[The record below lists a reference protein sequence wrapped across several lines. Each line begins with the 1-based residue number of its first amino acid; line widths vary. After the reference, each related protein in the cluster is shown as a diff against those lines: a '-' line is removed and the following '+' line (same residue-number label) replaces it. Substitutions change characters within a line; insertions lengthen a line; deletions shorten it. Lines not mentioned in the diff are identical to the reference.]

1 MIHKEIRIVKEDIDR
16 LVLPFVRQPGRYIGG
31 EVNQIKKDLAA
42 CDIRVGLCFPDIYEI
57 GMSYGGLAVLY
68 EILNRLDGVAAERV
82 FAPWSDAEKIMRKEG
97 LPLFTMES
105 CAAAGDFDILGFS
118 LTNELC
124 YANLLNMLDLAGLEV
139 RNANRSETDPL
150 IIVGGQAANAAE
162 PITAFVDLFVL
173 GEGEEAVVELTNL
186 YRQIK
191 TDGGSKHDFLLA
203 AAKAFEYVYV
213 PRFYA
218 LANDGGDTYVKPT
231 MNGLRTRFENAIVKD
246 FDAAPMP
253 EKPIVPFVE
262 AIHER
267 ISVEVMRGCPG
278 RCRFCQAS
286 FCRRPVRVRKV
297 DTLLEAAKKQYA
309 ATGFDT
315 ISLLSLSTADYPY
328 LDELIDALRAEFE
341 PLNVGLSVPSLKVQ
355 KQLQLLPKMMATVRK
370 GGLTIAVEAASEKLR
385 QVINKPITDE
395 DLCNAVSAAFEAGF
409 RKIKLYFMVG
419 FPEETE
425 EDIVNIVDLAHR
437 ISSLRKDLD
446 GKFADVNAAVSWL
459 VPKPHTPFGW
469 LGQKDRAYF
478 ERAKELILNRKYEL
492 RAKFLRFK
500 FHEIEQSM
508 LESAMGR
515 AGRELCDVIENAW
528 RAGARFDLWS
538 EHFDFILW
546 QKAFADA
553 GQDLSMLAQRSF
565 ATDAALPWSHLGGPA
580 QENLL
585 KHYHQA
591 MSLLD

>member
-1 MIHKEIRIVKEDIDR
+1 MIQKDIRIVKEDIDR
-16 LVLPFVRQPGRYIGG
+16 KLLPFVRQPGRYIGG
-31 EVNQIKKDLAA
+31 EINQVQKDLAS
-42 CDIRVGLCFPDIYEI
+42 CDVRIGLCFPDIYEI

-68 EILNRLDGVAAERV
+68 EILNGQNGVAAERV
-82 FAPWSDAEKIMRKEG
+82 FAPWSDAEEIMRKEG

-105 CAAAGDFDILGFS
+105 CAAAGDLDILGFS

-124 YANLLNMLDLAGLEV
+124 YANLLNMLDLAGMAV
-139 RNANRSETDPL
+139 RSENRKETDPL

-162 PITAFVDLFVL
+162 PISAFVDLFVL
-173 GEGEEAVVELTNL
+173 GEGEDAVVELVTL

-191 TDGGSKHDFLLA
+191 QDGGAKHDFLLA
-203 AAKAFEYVYV
+203 AAKAFDYAYV
-213 PRFYA
+213 PRFYE
-218 LANDGGDTYVKPT
+218 LAGPDSETYIQPT
-231 MNGLRTRFENAIVKD
+231 IDGLRTRFENAIVKD

-253 EKPIVPFVE
+253 TAPIVPFVQ
-262 AIHER
+262 AVHER

-297 DTLLEAAKKQYA
+297 ETLVEAAKKQYA

-370 GGLTIAVEAASEKLR
+370 AGLTIAVEAAGEKLR
-385 QVINKPITDE
+385 QVINKPITDD
-395 DLCNAVSAAFEAGF
+395 DLCNAVRAAFEAGF
-409 RKIKLYFMVG
+409 RKVKLYFMVG

-437 ISSLRKDLD
+437 ISSLRKDVD
-446 GKFADVNAAVSWL
+446 GKLADVNAAVSWL

-478 ERAKELILNRKYEL
+478 ERAKELILNRKYKL
-492 RAKFLRFK
+492 NAKFLRFK

-515 AGRELCDVIENAW
+515 GGRELGDVIENAW
-528 RAGARFDLWS
+528 RAGAKFDLWS
-538 EHFDFILW
+538 DHFDFILW
-546 QKAFADA
+546 QKAFAEAGLDLAQKA
-553 GQDLSMLAQRSF
+553 GQSF
-565 ATDAALPWSHLGGPA
+565 DTNEPLPWSHLGGPA
-580 QENLL
+580 RDNLL

-591 MSLLD
+591 MSLM

>member
-1 MIHKEIRIVKEDIDR
+1 MIHKQIQIVKEDIDR
-16 LVLPFVRQPGRYIGG
+16 RLLPFVRQPGRYIGG
-31 EVNQIKKDLAA
+31 EINQVKKDLAA
-42 CDIRVGLCFPDIYEI
+42 CDVRIGLCFPDVYEI

-82 FAPWSDAEKIMRKEG
+82 FSPWTDAEEIMRKEE

-105 CAAAGDFDILGFS
+105 CAAAGDLDILGFS

-124 YANLLNMLDLAGLEV
+124 YANLLNMLDLAGMEV
-139 RNANRSETDPL
+139 RSENRTETDPL
-150 IIVGGQAANAAE
+150 VIVGGQSANAAE
-162 PITAFVDLFVL
+162 PISAFVDMFVL
-173 GEGEEAVVELTNL
+173 GEGEEAVIELINL

-191 TDGGSKHDFLLA
+191 NDGGSKYDFLPA

-213 PRFYA
+213 PGFYE
-218 LANDGGDTYVKPT
+218 LADDGDTYIKPT
-231 MNGLRTRFENAIVKD
+231 VDGLRTRFENAIVKD
-246 FDAAPMP
+246 FDAAPIP
-253 EKPIVPFVE
+253 EAPIVPFVE
-262 AIHER
+262 AVHER
-267 ISVEVMRGCPG
+267 ISVEIMRGCPG

-286 FCRRPVRVRKV
+286 FCRRPVRIRQV
-297 DTLLEAAKKQYA
+297 DTLVEAAKKQYA

-328 LDELIDALRAEFE
+328 LDELIDALKAEFE

-355 KQLQLLPKMMATVRK
+355 KQLQLLPKMMTTVRK
-370 GGLTIAVEAASEKLR
+370 AGLTIAVEAASEKLR
-385 QVINKPITDE
+385 QVINKPITDD
-395 DLCNAVSAAFEAGF
+395 DLCNAVSAAFAAGF
-409 RKIKLYFMVG
+409 QKVKLYFMVG

-425 EDIVNIVDLAHR
+425 ADIVNIVDLTHR
-437 ISSLRKDLD
+437 IAMLRKEVD
-446 GKFADVNAAVSWL
+446 GKVANINAAISWL

-469 LGQKDRAYF
+469 LGQKDQAYF

-492 RAKFLRFK
+492 KAKFLRFK

-515 AGRELCDVIENAW
+515 GGRELCGVVENAW

-553 GQDLSMLAQRSF
+553 GLDLTEKAQQSF
-565 ATDAALPWSHLGGPA
+565 KTDAPLPWSHLGGPA